1 MRTLAGA
8 VLIAVA
14 EQAFS
19 HALMIRFPNHLFAG
33 EVLLPA
39 SAVLLFLGVSLLIW
53 GVLTDFRQPS
63 RGDKS
68 EGANSSGG
76 PS

>member
-19 HALMIRFPNHLFAG
+19 HAMMINFPNHLFAS
-33 EVLLPA
+33 EILLPA
-39 SAVLLFLGVSLLIW
+39 SGILLFLGIVMLIW
-53 GVLTDFRQPS
+53 GVLTDFR
-63 RGDKS
+63 
-68 EGANSSGG
+68 SSTAPVTSTATG
-76 PS
+76 SAEAAS

>member
-33 EVLLPA
+33 EVLLPT

-53 GVLTDFRQPS
+53 GVLTDFRQPAQS
-63 RGDKS
+63 EKS
-68 EGANSSGG
+68 EGANSSGA

>member
-19 HALMIRFPNHLFAG
+19 HAMMISFPNHLFAS
-33 EVLLPA
+33 EILLPA
-39 SAVLLFLGVSLLIW
+39 SGVLLFLGISLLLW
-53 GVLTDFRQPS
+53 GVLTDFRRPTAPATPDQARS
-63 RGDKS
+63 VGDFS
-68 EGANSSGG
+68 
-76 PS
+76 

>member
-33 EVLLPA
+33 EVLLPT

-53 GVLTDFRQPS
+53 GVLTDFRQPAQS
-63 RGDKS
+63 EKS
-68 EGANSSGG
+68 EGAKSSGA